1 MMQMLFPHTLAELHG
16 LRQEFPNGRILAGG
30 TDLLVKFRHVEE
42 KPPALFALE
51 RIDELGE
58 MTISDAEIAIGA
70 AVSLQR
76 LLECDTVKTE
86 FSALHQA
93 LQTLASPPV
102 RHAATLAGNICT
114 ASPAGDSLPPLIVFG
129 ATLEI
134 SSPSGCHSI
143 PLADFIRGPGMTVL
157 QPTEVVTKVRIPRP
171 VSRSQSVYYKVGKR
185 RAMAIAVA
193 SLAALLEEDKTG
205 GRRIRL
211 AWGSVGPTVIT
222 APAVERLLEERGFD
236 NTALCEAG
244 QMLAGAVRPIDDIR
258 ASAEYRRRLAA
269 NLLLRLADDFAQPSR
284 RDDHAASTKC

>member
-1 MMQMLFPHTLAELHG
+1 MRIMLPTSLAELYAAQ
-16 LRQEFPNGRILAGG
+16 QEFPAGTIMAGG
-30 TDLLVKFRHVEE
+30 TDLLVKLRRCGQR
-42 KPPALFALE
+42 PPALICLE
-51 RIDELGE
+51 RVAELRVLAL
-58 MTISDAEIAIGA
+58 TDAEIVIGA
-70 AVSLQR
+70 AVTLQR

-222 APAVERLLEERGFD
+222 APAVERLLEECGFD

-244 QMLAGAVRPIDDIR
+244 QLLAGAVRPIDDIR